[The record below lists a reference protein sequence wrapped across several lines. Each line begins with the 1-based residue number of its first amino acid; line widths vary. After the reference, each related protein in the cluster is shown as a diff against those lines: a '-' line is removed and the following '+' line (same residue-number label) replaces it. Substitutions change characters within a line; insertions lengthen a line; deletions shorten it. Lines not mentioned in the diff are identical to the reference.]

1 MLSSTKPPVRN
12 LGNPMQSNQIKSNRL
27 PLGQVLVCD
36 VLLSFV
42 LLCSINVICI
52 LHLLHNR
59 VDACPAVG
67 RNR

>member
-1 MLSSTKPPVRN
+1 MLSSTKS
-12 LGNPMQSNQIKSNRL
+12 NPAGESWNPFGLADPRL